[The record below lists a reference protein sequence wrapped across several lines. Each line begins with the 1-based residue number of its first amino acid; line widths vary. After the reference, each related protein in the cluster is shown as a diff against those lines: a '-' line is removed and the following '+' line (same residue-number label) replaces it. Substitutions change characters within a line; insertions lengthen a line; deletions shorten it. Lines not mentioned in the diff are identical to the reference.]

1 MISILNFP
9 LSLFMSIVLVPL
21 LMRYANVLGLVDRPD
36 GVRKIHTRVI
46 PKSGGLAIALAVLI
60 PILYSSS
67 KLTELIP
74 LLIGSLVIVI
84 SGLLDD
90 RYDLNFKWKF
100 LGQIIA
106 ILIFLAGTPGL
117 SEKTFFDNE
126 LFSGNEFLSEWATT
140 AILFVFL
147 VGVSNAINLSD
158 GLDGLAAG
166 ITMISLGLIALLAN
180 DAELMSVFIVA
191 LALMGALMGF
201 LRYNT
206 HPAQVFMGD
215 TGSQFIGYTSAALA
229 IYLSQNSVSAISPVL
244 PVLILGIPIM
254 DTLMVM
260 SVRMYAGKS
269 PFYPDKNHIHH
280 QLMKFGFRHYEAVA
294 ILYLVQIC
302 LVVTTYFLRY
312 QHELIL
318 LLFYFLFASTCLGL
332 LYLANVRQWKF
343 RVETTDSVFVDRRN
357 PLLRSMN
364 WIFEYSVGIITLGLC
379 LALTILNF
387 ATIQSHFMVMQL
399 ALVLLLGSFLV
410 GIFFPQ
416 LSALTTRLLA
426 YSATVL
432 LLYAFAVSFT
442 TGIAG
447 TLLNIIL
454 FFLGAFLLLSI
465 RMTRK
470 DQFQLNNQDLIILFI
485 LLVGPLLPFEGD
497 DGVKIGVMLFRMSIM
512 IYAIEYVISKSQRF
526 NFILKCFS
534 TLTLF
539 SVCFI

>member
-1 MISILNFP
+1 MISMLNFP
-9 LSLFMSIVLVPL
+9 LSLFMSIVLVPF

-36 GVRKIHTRVI
+36 GIRKIHTQII
-46 PKSGGLAIALAVLI
+46 PKSGGLAIALAVLVS
-60 PILYSSS
+60 ILYSSS

-74 LLIGSLVIVI
+74 LLLGSLVIVV

-106 ILIFLAGTPGL
+106 ITIFLVGTPGL
-117 SEKTFFDNE
+117 TEKTLFNHD
-126 LFSGNEFLSEWATT
+126 LFSGWVTS
-140 AILFVFL
+140 AILFIFL
-147 VGVSNAINLSD
+147 LGVSNAINLSD

-166 ITMISLGLIALLAN
+166 ITLISLGLIALLAN
-180 DAELMSVFIVA
+180 DAEVGSVFIIA

-229 IYLSQNSVSAISPVL
+229 VYLSQNSVSAISPVL

-294 ILYLVQIC
+294 ILYVVQIF
-302 LVVTTYFLRY
+302 LVLATYFLRY
-312 QHELIL
+312 QHEWV
-318 LLFYFLFASTCLGL
+318 LLFSYAMFAAMCLGL
-332 LYLANVRQWKF
+332 LYVANLHQWKF
-343 RVETTDSVFVDRRN
+343 RVEAISSIFVDRRN

-364 WIFEYSVGIITLGLC
+364 WIFEYSVTMVTFC
-379 LALTILNF
+379 FCAALAILSF
-387 ATIQSHFMVMQL
+387 STIQSHVVVMRL
-399 ALVLLLGSFLV
+399 ALALLVGSFLI
-410 GIFFPQ
+410 GIIFPR
-416 LSALTTRLLA
+416 LGTLTTRLLA

-432 LLYAFAVSFT
+432 LLYAFAVSFSE
-442 TGIAG
+442 GVAG
-447 TLLNIIL
+447 NLLNLVL
-454 FFLGAFLLLSI
+454 FILGAFLLLAI

-485 LLVGPLLPFEGD
+485 LLVGPLLPFEGA

-526 NFILKCFS
+526 NFVIKCFS

-539 SVCFI
+539 SVCFF

>member
-1 MISILNFP
+1 
-9 LSLFMSIVLVPL
+9 MSIVLVPL
-21 LMRYANVLGLVDRPD
+21 LMRYADVLGLVDRPD
-36 GVRKIHTRVI
+36 GIRKIHTKII

-60 PILYSSS
+60 PILYSNS
-67 KLTELIP
+67 KLTELVP
-74 LLIGSLVIVI
+74 LLLGSLVIVI

-106 ILIFLAGTPGL
+106 ITIFLVGTPGL
-117 SEKTFFDNE
+117 SEKTFFYSELFLGNE
-126 LFSGNEFLSEWATT
+126 LFSEWITI
-140 AILFVFL
+140 AILFIFL
-147 VGVSNAINLSD
+147 LGVSNAINLSD

-166 ITMISLGLIALLAN
+166 ITMISLGLIALLAS

-229 IYLSQNSVSAISPVL
+229 IYLSQNSLSAISPVL

-280 QLMKFGFRHYEAVA
+280 QLMKFSFRHYEAVA
-294 ILYLVQIC
+294 ILYVVQIC
-302 LVVTTYFLRY
+302 LVVTTYLLRY
-312 QHELIL
+312 QHEYIL
-318 LLFYFLFASTCLGL
+318 LLFYFLFAAICLGL
-332 LYLANVRQWKF
+332 LYFANLKQWKF
-343 RVETTDSVFVDRRN
+343 RVEAIDSVFVDRRN
-357 PLLRSMN
+357 PILRSMN
-364 WIFEYSVGIITLGLC
+364 WIFEYGVGIITFC
-379 LALTILNF
+379 ICVALAILSF
-387 ATIQSHFMVMQL
+387 STIQSHFVVMRL
-399 ALVLLLGSFLV
+399 ALGLLIGSFFI
-410 GIFFPQ
+410 GIILPK
-416 LSALTTRLLA
+416 LSSLTTRLLA

-442 TGIAG
+442 NGIAG

-497 DGVKIGVMLFRMSIM
+497 DGVNIGVMLFRMSIM

-526 NFILKCFS
+526 DFIIKCFS

>member
-1 MISILNFP
+1 MISMLNFP

-21 LMRYANVLGLVDRPD
+21 LMRYADILGLVDRPD
-36 GVRKIHTRVI
+36 GVRKIHTKII

-60 PILYSSS
+60 AILYSNS
-67 KLTELIP
+67 KLTELVP
-74 LLIGSLVIVI
+74 LLLGSLVIVI

-106 ILIFLAGTPGL
+106 ILIFLVGTPGL
-117 SEKTFFDNE
+117 SEKTLFYSHF
-126 LFSGNEFLSEWATT
+126 FSGWVTST
-140 AILFVFL
+140 ILFIFL
-147 VGVSNAINLSD
+147 LGVSNAINLSD

-166 ITMISLGLIALLAN
+166 ITMISLGLIALLAS
-180 DAELMSVFIVA
+180 DAELACVFIVA

-260 SVRMYAGKS
+260 SVRIYSGKS

-294 ILYLVQIC
+294 ILYVVQIC
-302 LVVTTYFLRY
+302 LVITTYLLRY
-312 QHELIL
+312 QHEVVL
-318 LLFYFLFASTCLGL
+318 LLFYFLFASLCLGC
-332 LYLANVRQWKF
+332 LYLANLKQWKF
-343 RVETTDSVFVDRRN
+343 RLEATNAVFVDRRN

-364 WIFEYSVGIITLGLC
+364 WVFEYSVGIITFCFC
-379 LALTILNF
+379 LALAILSF
-387 ATIQSHFMVMQL
+387 STIQSHFVILRL
-399 ALVLLLGSFLV
+399 ALFLLVGSFLI
-410 GIFFPQ
+410 GILFPK
-416 LSALTTRLLA
+416 LNVLTTRLLA

-442 TGIAG
+442 NGMAG

-465 RMTRK
+465 RLTRK

-497 DGVKIGVMLFRMSIM
+497 DGVKVGVMLFRMSIM
-512 IYAIEYVISKSQRF
+512 IYAIEYVISKSQKF
-526 NFILKCFS
+526 NFMIKCFA
-534 TLTLF
+534 TLILF